1 MKKKHRQDIFTVI
14 RSLKKRREL
23 LWKWVLIYIKYIK
36 TCRKERLTPTF
47 AKVNISQKD
56 SNFRLRRKIATLIME
71 TEMQNK
77 YSEKLKLNN
86 ELKQIPNILKR
97 SLNLVILIG
106 AFRQLN
112 IALKSNLKLIAN
124 IHQKKLANLQKE

>member
-1 MKKKHRQDIFTVI
+1 
-14 RSLKKRREL
+14 
-23 LWKWVLIYIKYIK
+23 
-36 TCRKERLTPTF
+36 
-47 AKVNISQKD
+47 
-56 SNFRLRRKIATLIME
+56 ME

-124 IHQKKLANLQKE
+124 IHQKKLANLQKQ